1 MVFPSTLKRFRW
13 IKRISGREENHDSR
27 KVSVSSL
34 QTLHA
39 AARVPSKSSEW
50 WKESME
56 IWMLSLTGTSVMV
69 SGSSV
74 TLSLRHLWQVCLTRK
89 ALVTIP
95 AKKEDLPIKAGGGVK
110 WRFPD
115 FVLLLTCESTP
126 YCDSKKCSFASQLT
140 AVLILWSKT

>member
-13 IKRISGREENHDSR
+13 IKIISGREENHDSR
-27 KVSVSSL
+27 KFSVSSL

-50 WKESME
+50 LKESME
-56 IWMLSLTGTSVMV
+56 ILMLSVTGTSKMV

-89 ALVTIP
+89 VLGTIP
-95 AKKEDLPIKAGGGVK
+95 AKKEDLPI
-110 WRFPD
+110 
-115 FVLLLTCESTP
+115 
-126 YCDSKKCSFASQLT
+126 
-140 AVLILWSKT
+140 